1 MKTVRLFACF
11 TVTAVGITWGC
22 SSASRSPTLPDDH
35 GMASESGKDH
45 FPNQDE
51 ILIESSS
58 DATDTQPPDRLEEEA
73 LDERDNLNLS
83 DDSEQPGIV
92 HQWSPV
98 FERCET
104 GFTACAALGWYVR
117 SPAYIR
123 LTAEGDF
130 KGEDCTA
137 TIEADGVEKE
147 ACPKL
152 PCDVKL
158 EFDEDTYRTTLRGVV
173 TCWGEEK
180 TTEQSLTVFV
190 VVSEE
195 MAPCIGWG
203 EWKATTIDV
212 NEGGFY
218 GAPRILESSDLCHL
232 FVVKYPYDQDS
243 RNFVHYFQDTPE
255 HWVHEYIPDGD
266 VQAVPPMGVAE
277 KMDGSIHLLSVE
289 RYIFDDGYDG
299 IFVTYRLHK
308 DGVWLPRQVVMP
320 AGYFSGDG
328 TFSLVAEEDGRL
340 DGLMYILKPSV
351 WFCGQPEWS
360 WICELLP
367 EDNLAMVLLRIREL
381 NDGSWSVTRVFSED
395 NGVGIWMSYVA
406 TRHLFHYDVKGSG
419 SAAFLAS
426 DHYAGFLTLEPEAI
440 YETRVC
446 DGIGQCSYWAA
457 AAASPKRDGLVAVI
471 EQNSVFKKLR
481 FIPGQEVIEEDLPW
495 SAEVVVDHGFSWPY
509 LLPLTTTGGYQQMML
524 DSLGRIHLVM
534 SFIMKKGEEFGP
546 PVNLYLRQYPN
557 SDGQDWTIE
566 PIDEPGVA
574 FLMMDSKATVHV
586 FIVNTDEKAGPEGIK
601 LLTRRCENYL
611 VSGE

>member
-11 TVTAVGITWGC
+11 TVTAVGITLGC
-22 SSASRSPTLPDDH
+22 SSDSRSPTLPDDH
-35 GMASESGKDH
+35 GMTSESGMDH
-45 FPNQDE
+45 FANQDD

-58 DATDTQPPDRLEEEA
+58 DATDTEPLNPLEGEA
-73 LDERDNLNLS
+73 LDGLDDLNLG

-104 GFTACAALGWYVR
+104 GFTVCAALGWYVR

-123 LTAEGDF
+123 LTADGDF
-130 KGEDCTA
+130 KAEDCTA
-137 TIEADGVEKE
+137 TIEADGVEKK

-190 VVSEE
+190 VVSDE

-203 EWKATTIDV
+203 EWKATTIHV
-212 NEGGFY
+212 TEGGLY
-218 GAPRILESSDLCHL
+218 GAPRILESSDLYHL
-232 FVVKYPYDQDS
+232 FLVKFPYAEHS
-243 RNFVHYFQDTPE
+243 RNFVHFYQNAAED
-255 HWVHEYIPDGD
+255 WISEYVPDGD
-266 VQAVPPMGVAE
+266 VRTHAPVGVAQ
-277 KMDGSIHLLSVE
+277 KKDGTIHLLSVE
-289 RYIFDDGYDG
+289 RYVLGEGYFRN
-299 IFVTYRLHK
+299 FVTYRFQK
-308 DGVWLPRQVVMP
+308 DGEWLPRQAVMP
-320 AGYFSGDG
+320 EGGDSKDD
-328 TFSLVAEEDGRL
+328 TFSLVVDEDGRL
-340 DGLMYILKPSV
+340 DGLMYISKPSV
-351 WFCGQPEWS
+351 WYCGQPEWL

-367 EDNLAMVLLRIREL
+367 EDYLWMVLLRLREM

-406 TRHLFHYDVKGSG
+406 TRHLFHYDIKGSG

-426 DHYAGFLTLEPEAI
+426 EDYAGFLTLGPEAI

-446 DGIGQCSYWAA
+446 DGIGQCSSWAA

-495 SAEVVVDHGFSWPY
+495 SAEVVDYGFYWPY
-509 LLPLTTTGGYQQMML
+509 LFPLATTGGYQQMML

-534 SFIMKKGEEFGP
+534 SFIAKKGEETGP

-557 SDGQDWTIE
+557 GDGQDWTIE

-586 FIVNTDEKAGPEGIK
+586 FIVNNEDKAGPEGIK

-611 VSGE
+611 IGGE